1 MASLFRL
8 GCCDVSH
15 TSSKSGNNNLSAVL
29 LIYIVTLTPSI
40 DNMGS
45 VATKT
50 KKHETDGYSREAHHA
65 GSWYPSSSRDLQA
78 QLDGFL
84 KAIDTS
90 AATSTS
96 ASLRAVIC
104 PHAGYSYSGPTAAWS
119 YHALQQELS
128 KSDCPIRSI
137 LVLHPSHHVYLPGCA
152 VSGATV
158 LETPLGNLEVDQ
170 DLREEILQLENGSAS
185 FQVMEKTVDEHE
197 HSGEMQYPY
206 LKQSLPEGSAI
217 KVLPIMCGSLS
228 TRQEVDFGKLLAP
241 IIARSD
247 VMSVISTDFCHWG
260 SRFSF
265 QPKPTSTTTNVKIY
279 QHIYDL
285 DHQGMKHI
293 EMQEPGAFA
302 NYLKQTQNTICGRH
316 AIGVWLNAVHHNSQG
331 NEVLDI
337 SFVKY
342 AQSSQV
348 ESMRESSVSYA
359 SATARLKT

>member
-1 MASLFRL
+1 
-8 GCCDVSH
+8 
-15 TSSKSGNNNLSAVL
+15 
-29 LIYIVTLTPSI
+29 
-40 DNMGS
+40 MGS
-45 VATKT
+45 VSTNT
-50 KKHETDGYSREAHHA
+50 KKHKTDGYSRGAHHA

-84 KAIDTS
+84 QAVDTS
-90 AATSTS
+90 AAVS

-158 LETPLGNLEVDQ
+158 LESPLGNLEVDQ
-170 DLREEILQLENGSAS
+170 DLREEVLQLASGSTS
-185 FQVMEKTVDEHE
+185 FQVMEKAVDEHE

-206 LKQSLPEGSAI
+206 IKQSLPEGSTI

-228 TRQEVDFGKLLAP
+228 TSQERDFGKLLAP

-247 VMSVISTDFCHWG
+247 VLAVISTDFCHWG
-260 SRFSF
+260 SRF
-265 QPKPTSTTTNVKIY
+265 QYQPTSTTTNVKIY

-293 EMQEPGAFA
+293 EIQEPGAFA
-302 NYLKQTQNTICGRH
+302 AYLKQTQNTICGRH

-331 NEVLDI
+331 KDVLDI

-348 ESMRESSVSYA
+348 QSMRESSVSYA
-359 SATARLKT
+359 SAVARLKM